1 MAPEHLIGAAVLS
14 PAKGRQGLS
23 ISGIMPA
30 RGIAVH
36 EHPSMVDW
44 RPNHSRRAPR
54 GISAVRPQVLFSMSD
69 CHRIGSDYLYCSNCL
84 CELQAFLVS
93 FLKQI
98 VNEFNIL
105 VYKAQQSICIPRQ
118 IAFQGSPHSLSISQP
133 CYKTCRNLKIADKK
147 RTAEFS
153 VVLLKRKGCVQQ
165 ASTAE
170 TNSGRGNQ
178 PAGTFP
184 AGVCTKPPWGKRES
198 GRPQKETASDPAFP
212 RWFPTQARPE
222 ATSIFI
228 RHSPGI
234 SSTRRPSAKGPIA
247 ARHHR

>member
-1 MAPEHLIGAAVLS
+1 MLIYNMILVRIVFLQILRRAFPDAAGQPFQGLRLGIPFVEIADQGHGLRVWRPHPENISILPGGMAPEHLIGAAVLS
-14 PAKGRQGLS
+14 PAKGRQGLFNLRHHA
-23 ISGIMPA
+23 GA
-30 RGIAVH
+30 RIAVH

-133 CYKTCRNLKIADKK
+133 CYKTCRNLKIAD
-147 RTAEFS
+147 S
-153 VVLLKRKGCVQQ
+153 HDH
-165 ASTAE
+165 
-170 TNSGRGNQ
+170 
-178 PAGTFP
+178 P
-184 AGVCTKPPWGKRES
+184 
-198 GRPQKETASDPAFP
+198 
-212 RWFPTQARPE
+212 
-222 ATSIFI
+222 
-228 RHSPGI
+228 
-234 SSTRRPSAKGPIA
+234 
-247 ARHHR
+247 